1 MGAERERQRQERAQQ
16 QQAYKELSDELDRKK
31 DVRKKFKTL
40 SAKLQELIDTGERKV
55 KKNSDLKNEVIEF
68 LKEYSQFSPIEDKET
83 LIKELDENNI
93 ACRPLISGSM
103 GTQPFYKKL
112 YGENKLPKCSII
124 DERGVYV
131 PNHDKMSKEDID
143 RVCDILL
150 KY

>member
-1 MGAERERQRQERAQQ
+1 MKIKLLLPVVCIALLTACNNSSDN
-16 QQAYKELSDELDRKK
+16 KE
-31 DVRKKFKTL
+31 
-40 SAKLQELIDTGERKV
+40 
-55 KKNSDLKNEVIEF
+55 N
-68 LKEYSQFSPIEDKET
+68 
-83 LIKELDENNI
+83 LIKELEENNI

-124 DERGVYV
+124 DERGIYV
-131 PNHDKMSKEDID
+131 PNHDKMTKEDID